1 LRQNTRPK
9 RIYRYADLKPA
20 GVPFTRK
27 HINTLESRD
36 EFPRR
41 VHLTSFSIGWVAE
54 EVDRWV
60 EEKIRRCSI
69 QGVHGGACPE
79 NRAGR

>member
-60 EEKIRRCSI
+60 EEKIRRRSI